1 MGVMQI
7 AFSLQNATFDLRKKK
22 EAARRNPAASDL
34 LEYTRIN
41 VYLLRR
47 AAANAIASAPKIAA
61 QVDGSG
67 TAVLNPPTATND
79 GVFIPHSPLSED
91 VISKFK
97 NFTSPVN
104 ASKLTYC
111 QSLTMSVFPSR

>member
-1 MGVMQI
+1 MQLLI
-7 AFSLQNATFDLRKKK
+7 CEKK

-67 TAVLNPPTATND
+67 TAVTSATIRTGKMYDVDLPANENYTD
-79 GVFIPHSPLSED
+79 DDQQGDAYWSNGFIKTI
-91 VISKFK
+91 VITE
-97 NFTSPVN
+97 NTG
-104 ASKLTYC
+104 
-111 QSLTMSVFPSR
+111 